1 VLFAPLRRA
10 GIVGLPL
17 LLDAAALSVEAA
29 PRLHLFARYQ
39 ESFRPG
45 GLAVSEFAIR
55 RFRNDHVSTI
65 EAGLRYGLP
74 GLRAFDLTATA
85 AYTLWHDIQA
95 DTVTMNG
102 FPTTANIGN
111 GRIYTFEMAL
121 GWRPLRGLSLA
132 VAGIANDSRVTNPQ
146 PNIDMTS
153 DSSLPNVADFS
164 GRIGTDYETR
174 IAPSLDLRLSAAAR
188 YVGKSRLGIG
198 PVLGERQGDWLDVT
212 LGAEIDRG
220 RHAWFLDI
228 TNLLDTAGN
237 RFALGSPFT
246 LVDGRQVTPM
256 RPRTIRLGWQ
266 LRF

>member
-1 VLFAPLRRA
+1 MISSYSEQIFEDEQDTLSVESRRCLGRVQAAADRMGELVDSLLILARASRGQLRRA
-10 GIVGLPL
+10 P
-17 LLDAAALSVEAA
+17 
-29 PRLHLFARYQ
+29 
-39 ESFRPG
+39 
-45 GLAVSEFAIR
+45 
-55 RFRNDHVSTI
+55 
-65 EAGLRYGLP
+65 
-74 GLRAFDLTATA
+74 FDLTATA

-132 VAGIANDSRVTNPQ
+132 FAGIANDSRVTNPQ

-164 GRIGTDYETR
+164 GRVGADYETR

-266 LRF
+266 QRF